1 MRLLSLSVAIAVL
14 VLLACGVGVANIVVS
29 REQIHAESA
38 RELTMVSRVVASHLG
53 QVLDNAR
60 LALLSVRDDPGL
72 QSDQPLHPS
81 AELDRLLQTVQG
93 AAALSTFV
101 LSNPDGDIIA
111 ASSSDPTFRRVRL
124 ADRDY
129 FRYHLPRRD
138 QQFYVGL
145 PVISRATGKRIIPV
159 SIAIRDR
166 EGNLRAVLSASILSN
181 YLERYYAELAGAH
194 RYAISVMQREDGLLL
209 ARYPQP
215 HAASD
220 NPLGRYP
227 LPASMIEGGVS
238 YQRSPYDGTER
249 QVVTQPL
256 TMLPWVVAVSV
267 DESELTEA
275 WLLSV
280 WRTGS
285 LTLAFCL
292 VAVALG
298 WVIRRQMLALSRQAA
313 HMQYDANHDSV
324 TGLANRRALL
334 AAIDTQV
341 RHEPEWMALVL
352 IDLDFFKRIND
363 SWGHEAGDELLR
375 ETGRRLQA
383 VADASHQVYRLGGD
397 EFVVLVRGGPLAGA
411 ELARQTQTLL
421 ARLGEPYELQHG
433 TVMLSASAGI
443 SCFPEHADHA
453 GDLLRLADAAMYH
466 AKRQGRNGH
475 VFFDRS
481 MAQEADETLLVD
493 TALRQAIP
501 RHELRL
507 LYQPVVDAN
516 NGHLGKVEALLR
528 WKHPEY
534 GAISPAR
541 FIPVAEESGYI
552 AVLGD
557 WVLGEACRQARIW
570 LDAGCPCRVAVNL
583 SAREILE
590 PNFIKRL
597 QGHLLAS
604 GLPPQWL
611 ELELTERAL
620 YDGNGAAERLADL
633 RDLGVS
639 LAIDDF
645 GTGYSSLSYLCRY
658 PVQVLKIDRS
668 FVCQLDDPANLAIVR
683 SIIALGHSLALEI
696 VAEGVETLLQANQ
709 LRALGCTSLQG
720 FFFARPQTAT
730 ELVRWR
736 KPVTA

>member
-1 MRLLSLSVAIAVL
+1 M
-14 VLLACGVGVANIVVS
+14 
-29 REQIHAESA
+29 
-38 RELTMVSRVVASHLG
+38 
-53 QVLDNAR
+53 
-60 LALLSVRDDPGL
+60 
-72 QSDQPLHPS
+72 
-81 AELDRLLQTVQG
+81 
-93 AAALSTFV
+93 
-101 LSNPDGDIIA
+101 
-111 ASSSDPTFRRVRL
+111 
-124 ADRDY
+124 
-129 FRYHLPRRD
+129 
-138 QQFYVGL
+138 
-145 PVISRATGKRIIPV
+145 
-159 SIAIRDR
+159 
-166 EGNLRAVLSASILSN
+166 LSASILSN

-194 RYAISVMQREDGLLL
+194 RYAISIMQREDGLLL

-220 NPLGRYP
+220 NPLGSYP

-238 YQRSPYDGTER
+238 YQRSPYDGSTR

-267 DESELTEA
+267 AESELTEA

-334 AAIDTQV
+334 TAIDAQV
-341 RHEPEWMALVL
+341 HHEPEWMALIL

-375 ETGRRLQA
+375 ETGCRLQA

-397 EFVVLVRGGPLAGA
+397 EFVVLVHGTALAAA

-501 RHELRL
+501 RQELRL

-528 WKHPEY
+528 WRHPEL
-534 GAISPAR
+534 GDVPPGD
-541 FIPVAEESGYI
+541 FIPVAEDSGMI
-552 AVLGD
+552 LPIGE
-557 WVLGEACRQARIW
+557 WVLRS
-570 LDAGCPCRVAVNL
+570 AV
-583 SAREILE
+583 
-590 PNFIKRL
+590 
-597 QGHLLAS
+597 
-604 GLPPQWL
+604 
-611 ELELTERAL
+611 
-620 YDGNGAAERLADL
+620 
-633 RDLGVS
+633 
-639 LAIDDF
+639 
-645 GTGYSSLSYLCRY
+645 
-658 PVQVLKIDRS
+658 
-668 FVCQLDDPANLAIVR
+668 
-683 SIIALGHSLALEI
+683 
-696 VAEGVETLLQANQ
+696 NQ
-709 LRALGCTSLQG
+709 LRDWLDRGLPAMVSRVSPLAVLPGRTKYRFFPAAEGRSPLTRLPSPATWSAPNVKLPGAFTLSTLPPDNQRWPTVRVALERTSMALVSRALGRS
-720 FFFARPQTAT
+720 RPPPST
-730 ELVRWR
+730 
-736 KPVTA
+736 VTLPGLTDEAAISSEPLPLFCSAPEPDKGACST